1 MYSCHEDLTQ
11 PADKKGKK
19 HAAVAAASGSGEK
32 KPAEKRPAATDSK
45 AAKGG
50 KKFPVSKPNW
60 PKRVLREVLPP
71 KWKKCVI
78 AAGPFET
85 ALSKIRTAVKFVG
98 RVLCVCTATA
108 YDIINCP
115 LTTEAVMEKIED
127 NNTLVFLTHLRANKN
142 HGKKL
147 YSVKLSLGL

>member
-1 MYSCHEDLTQ
+1 MRLSPLL
-11 PADKKGKK
+11 PA
-19 HAAVAAASGSGEK
+19 
-32 KPAEKRPAATDSK
+32 R
-45 AAKGG
+45 GG

-78 AAGPFET
+78 AAGLLK
-85 ALSKIRTAVKFVG
+85 AKRTKTKFVG
-98 RVLCVCTATA
+98 SVLCLCTATA